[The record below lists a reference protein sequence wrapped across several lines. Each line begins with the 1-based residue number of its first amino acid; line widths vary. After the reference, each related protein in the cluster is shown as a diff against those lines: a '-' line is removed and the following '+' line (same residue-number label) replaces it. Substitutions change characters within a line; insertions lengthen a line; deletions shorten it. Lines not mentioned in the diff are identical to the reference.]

1 MSWSL
6 EKFNS
11 QNLGNDSSLVVSIL
25 PTNVVFEI
33 ENMKEHF
40 LIKGNYLQKH
50 IIIFLGV
57 IFSFLIFTFVAHAQ
71 VYFNNHLLDTIDDND
86 TTAVFLGKIE
96 IVGNKTTK
104 PIVIRRELL
113 FSEKQKVT
121 FSQFV
126 AAQKRIASLELFTQ
140 VRFDIVG
147 DEKYSTLIITVY
159 ERWYVY
165 AAPIFYINERSW
177 EKLSYGAQIRY
188 YNFLGRDI
196 TLKLTAAFG
205 YNPEFRFQ
213 YINPW
218 FFDNWRLFT
227 QFKAYKGKVQAKNP
241 ELDQLEYKSRGIDWL
256 VGKRFG
262 HFLFF
267 GMNLSYQQIRTD
279 AGSKLTVS
287 PSGKDNKITIVS
299 SMQYDNRDWKE
310 YPHRGWNINFWG
322 KRVSVNHSHSY
333 YRYGGDVRTYL
344 PVTQKTTLAL
354 RAASNF
360 KAGDVPLYDCVFFGY
375 DERIRGR
382 FNQIVEGEQLL
393 FGGAEF
399 RFPILPIRYIALP
412 SVEQLQYYSSHL
424 KFGISGAFFV
434 ETGAA
439 WYENQ
444 ALTTDIFR
452 SGFGAGIHFHLPY
465 VNLLRVEL
473 GLNSDWKA
481 EAIIEVDAAF

>member
-1 MSWSL
+1 MQDRTITFYL
-6 EKFNS
+6 AIFT
-11 QNLGNDSSLVVSIL
+11 LIIL
-25 PTNVVFEI
+25 P
-33 ENMKEHF
+33 
-40 LIKGNYLQKH
+40 
-50 IIIFLGV
+50 
-57 IFSFLIFTFVAHAQ
+57 FSVAAQ
-71 VYFNNHLLDTIDDND
+71 VYFNNHILDPAGNGD
-86 TTAVFLGKIE
+86 TASVFLGKIE
-96 IVGNKTTK
+96 IVGNKATK
-104 PIVIRRELL
+104 AVIIHRELL

-121 FSQFV
+121 FSQIS
-126 AAQKRIASLELFTQ
+126 AAQKRLASLELFTQ

-165 AAPIFYINERSW
+165 AAPIFYTNERSW
-177 EKLSYGAQIRY
+177 KKLSYGAQGRY
-188 YNFLGRDI
+188 YNFLGRNI

-213 YINPW
+213 YENPW
-218 FFDNWRLFT
+218 FFGNWRLFT
-227 QFKAYKGKVQAKNP
+227 QFKAYKGKVQAKNF

-267 GMNLSYQQIRTD
+267 GLNLSYQQIKTD
-279 AGSKLTVS
+279 SGSKLTVS
-287 PSGKDNKITIVS
+287 PSGKDNKITFIS
-299 SMQYDNRDWKE
+299 SVQYDNRDWKE

-333 YRYGGDVRTYL
+333 YRFGGDVRTYM
-344 PVTQKTTLAL
+344 PVTKKTTLAL
-354 RAASNF
+354 RAASSF
-360 KAGDVPLYDCVFFGY
+360 KAGDVPLYDRVFFGY

-412 SVEQLQYYSSHL
+412 SVEQLEYYSSHL
-424 KFGISGAFFV
+424 KFGISGALFV
-434 ETGAA
+434 ETGAV

-444 ALTTDIFR
+444 ALTADIFR

-473 GLNSDWKA
+473 GLNSTWKA
-481 EAIIEVDAAF
+481 EAIIEVEAAF